1 MLLPSAPVSQV
12 GDRILKSGSGWRLGW
27 DSSLDSYRWLVG
39 TEEWALELTDAEMAD
54 FCRLFQ
60 QLAQSVQAIASELM
74 DQEKI
79 ACEAESDLLWLE
91 IEGYSHS
98 YSLHLILLQGRR
110 GEGHWQ
116 AAAVPELLRAIESI
130 QVF

>member
-1 MLLPSAPVSQV
+1 MNQA
-12 GDRILKSGSGWRLGW
+12 GDRILKSGAGWRLGW

-54 FCRLFQ
+54 FCRLLR
-60 QLAQSVQAIASELM
+60 QLVGSVQAIATELM
-74 DQEKI
+74 DDEKI
-79 ACEAESDLLWLE
+79 ACEAESELLWLE
-91 IEGYSHS
+91 VEGYPHA

-116 AAAVPELLRAIESI
+116 PAAVPELLRTVDSI